1 MTFEPEAMERV
12 IETVRKY
19 TPMMHSPYYSEQ
31 CRKDG
36 SCPVCSMD
44 KNVYSLARKMIEE
57 RDEAARVLK
66 GLEAPSFHEDYT
78 TDAGHCSPG
87 CPACKLLGWQE

>member
-1 MTFEPEAMERV
+1 MTFEPEAMEKV
-12 IETVRKY
+12 IELVRKY
-19 TPMMHSPYYSEQ
+19 TPMMHSPFYSEQ

-44 KNVYSLARKMIEE
+44 ENVYRLAREIIAE
-57 RDEAARVLK
+57 RDEKARILK
-66 GLEAPSFHEDYT
+66 GLELPSFHEDYT

-87 CPACKLLGWQE
+87 CPACKILGWQK